1 MSSAPFRK
9 GYVDTSFGQIHYR
22 AAGDGRPLVLLHQ
35 TPSSSAMW
43 EPVLPLFAQE
53 GYRCVAFD
61 MLGFGNSAMPQSKPA
76 GRDYAQ
82 AMVEAARGLGIDRAD
97 VVGHHTGVTIA
108 MIQAEQFPET
118 VRKLVLW
125 GIPLLPEANMERLRN
140 EGPSTYSEDGA
151 ELVRFWVNRRR
162 MSRPE
167 ATTEM
172 SIRWMIERLQMG
184 LNTHW
189 AHNVV
194 GETDHAALLARLKQP
209 ILLMC
214 GQLDR
219 STWQATLDAKALF
232 PQLPFVAIENAS
244 LDVADE
250 FPEAFVRAV
259 HGFLSEDLPEWA

>member
-1 MSSAPFRK
+1 MAPFRK

-22 AAGDGRPLVLLHQ
+22 EAGEGAPLVLLHQ

-43 EPVLPLFAQE
+43 DPVLPLFGEA

-61 MLGFGNSAMPQSKPA
+61 MLGFGNSAMPESKPA
-76 GRDYAQ
+76 GREYAQ
-82 AMVEAARGLGIDRAD
+82 AMVEAAQALGIQQAD
-97 VVGHHTGVTIA
+97 VLGHHTGVTVA
-108 MIQAEQFPET
+108 MIQADEFPDT

-125 GIPLLPEANMERLRN
+125 GIPLLPAAALDRLRN
-140 EGPSTYSEDGA
+140 EGPSTYGEEGA
-151 ELVRFWVNRRR
+151 ELTRFWVNRRR

-167 ATTEM
+167 ASTEL

-189 AHNVV
+189 AHNMV
-194 GETDHAALLARLKQP
+194 GETDHVTLLKRLRQP

-214 GQLDR
+214 GQLDT
-219 STWQATLDAKALF
+219 STWQATLDAKALR
-232 PQLPFVAIENAS
+232 PELPFVAIENSS

-250 FPEAFVRAV
+250 YPGAFVRAV
-259 HGFLSEDLPEWA
+259 HGFLSEQLPDWA

>member
-1 MSSAPFRK
+1 MSQAPFRK

-22 AAGDGRPLVLLHQ
+22 TAGEGAPLVLLHQ

-43 EPVLPLFAQE
+43 DPVIPLFARE

-61 MLGFGNSAMPQSKPA
+61 MLGFGNSAQPTSKPS

-82 AMVEAARGLGIDRAD
+82 AMVEAARGLGIERAD

-108 MIQAEQFPET
+108 LIQADQFPET

-125 GIPLLPEANMERLRN
+125 GIPLLPPETMERLRT
-140 EGPSTYSEDGA
+140 EGPATYSEDGS

-167 ATTEM
+167 ATIDL
-172 SIRWMIERLQMG
+172 SVRWMIERLQMG
-184 LNTHW
+184 FNTHW
-189 AHNVV
+189 PHNVV
-194 GETDHAALLARLKQP
+194 GETDHAALLQRLRHP
-209 ILLMC
+209 TLLMC

-219 STWQATLDAKALF
+219 STWQGHLQAQALR
-232 PQLPFVAIENAS
+232 PDLPAVEIENAS

-250 FPEAFVRAV
+250 FPEAFVQAI
-259 HGFLSEDLPEWA
+259 HGFLSEELPAWA